1 MSDETDQYQVYVVPY
16 PGPGPKIAVSID
28 GGLSPIWS
36 PDGSELLFR
45 NGGKLMSAAVTR
57 EPELRFDTPVELFE
71 GPYTLDFM
79 GHQRWDVAPDGERFL
94 MVENSQDYRIV
105 VVQNWFAELER
116 LAPTKQ

>member
-1 MSDETDQYQVYVVPY
+1 
-16 PGPGPKIAVSID
+16 
-28 GGLSPIWS
+28 
-36 PDGSELLFR
+36 
-45 NGGKLMSAAVTR
+45 MSAAVTR
-57 EPELRFDTPVELFE
+57 KPELRFDTPVELFE